1 MPDTEKK
8 FQLLAD
14 QFAALEK
21 SLTAAQ
27 SAEQRAQLLKR
38 MNAVIVI
45 EELDQFI
52 LLNQSSLDA
61 KLASIDTNSGPH
73 RARSA
78 DART

>member
-1 MPDTEKK
+1 MADTEKK

-21 SLTAAQ
+21 SLIAAQ

-45 EELDQFI
+45 EELDQLI
-52 LLNQSSLDA
+52 
-61 KLASIDTNSGPH
+61 
-73 RARSA
+73 RRESA
-78 DART
+78 